1 MAERLSKYM
10 EFLSGDRRNVGYM
23 SNFDDL
29 PEMAIEERLKGIAYQ
44 FIALY
49 ERWSEDRQVAA
60 KQGADTA
67 ELVQLFTEQV
77 KGFQTLEPKV
87 RQQIVASIHNA
98 AAGVAKTVAEATAK
112 EATRAT
118 EAITQQLTRVTQQAE
133 NTLNHYQADVIT
145 NQWKLIGIT
154 AITTIITCLLLVWLL
169 IPKPTLPLSNEQITY
184 LNSGIMMELV
194 WPKLTKK
201 EQDRWLKLADELQY
215 SKLNTV
221 LLGHTDQPA

>member
-1 MAERLSKYM
+1 
-10 EFLSGDRRNVGYM
+10 M
-23 SNFDDL
+23 SNFEDL
-29 PEMAIEERLKGIAYQ
+29 PKMDIEERLKAIAYQ

-67 ELVQLFTEQV
+67 ELVHLFTEQV
-77 KGFQTLEPKV
+77 KGFKTLEPKV
-87 RQQIVASIHNA
+87 RQQIVTSIQNA

-118 EAITQQLTRVTQQAE
+118 EAIAEQLAIVTQQAK
-133 NTLNHYQADVIT
+133 NTLNHYQADVVA
-145 NQWKLIGIT
+145 NQWKIMGVT
-154 AITTIITCLLLVWLL
+154 AVTTIITCLLLVWLL
-169 IPKPTLPLSNEQITY
+169 IPKPTLPLSNEQIKY

-201 EQDRWLKLADELQY
+201 EQQHWLELANEVKYPQNN
-215 SKLNTV
+215 SKN
-221 LLGHTDQPA
+221 